1 MKFHFRKIAN
11 ADGPMHFHENVDVS
25 EAVKGRKD
33 ILTVSPLL
41 ADLDALPAA
50 ADLVTVEGKL
60 SGDADML
67 CARCLTPVKTHMDI
81 PFAETFKWGKE
92 PAEPEEDADDD
103 LIYVTDEAVDL
114 TSYVQESYL
123 LHLPLSVLCTPDCK
137 GLCPTCGHN
146 LNEGACSCDNTVI
159 DPRLAGLKDFFK

>member
-11 ADGPMHFHENVDVS
+11 ADGPLHFHETVDVS

-33 ILTVSPLL
+33 ILNVSPLS
-41 ADLDALPAA
+41 AELDALPAGTDIVA
-50 ADLVTVEGKL
+50 VEGKL

-67 CARCLTPVKTHMDI
+67 CARCLNLVKTHMDI
-81 PFAETFKWGKE
+81 PFAEAFKWGKE
-92 PAEPEEDADDD
+92 PAVPDEDEDED
-103 LIYVTDEAVDL
+103 LIYVSDETVDL
-114 TSYVQESYL
+114 KPYVEENYL
-123 LHLPLSVLCTPDCK
+123 LHLPLSVLCADDCK

-146 LNEGACSCDNTVI
+146 LNEGPCSCDNTVI

>member
-11 ADGPMHFHENVDVS
+11 ADGPVHFHEKVDVTA
-25 EAVKGRKD
+25 AVKGRKD
-33 ILTVSPLL
+33 ILDVSPLL
-41 ADLDALPAA
+41 ADLDALPT
-50 ADLVTVEGKL
+50 DTDTVTVEGKL

-67 CARCLTPVKTHMDI
+67 CARCLNVVKTHMDI

-92 PAEPEEDADDD
+92 PAEPGEDEEDDK
-103 LIYVTDEAVDL
+103 IYVAEEAVDL
-114 TSYVQESYL
+114 KPFVEESYQ
-123 LHLPLSVLCTPDCK
+123 LHLPLSVLCADDCK

-146 LNEGACSCDNTVI
+146 LNEGSCNCDNTVI